1 VPILFRPARRPW
13 RLLQLLVIVLLLSG
27 PGLPRGQ
34 LQGQSGPVQLGV
46 DTRTGAPELRI
57 GALLEEARFQE
68 ALEEGLP
75 LRIRVQAE
83 LWRDGFFD
91 SQEGRGEWRAAVVHD
106 PLDRTYQFRSG
117 GASADLVL
125 GSLEQLRAAVLQSFT
140 LPLRPGRRG
149 RYYYLATLEVETFS
163 LSDLE
168 ELQRWLRGDLAPGI
182 AGEGGGV
189 DGALTRGM
197 GRLLQRA
204 LRLPTLRIRLQSPF
218 FDFPGPG
225 GAETMEAAGGGDL
238 SLGGAPPG
246 P

>member
-1 VPILFRPARRPW
+1 VPTLSPPKRRPW
-13 RLLQLLVIVLLLSG
+13 PLPGLLAVLLVLLG
-27 PGLPRGQ
+27 PGMPMGQ
-34 LQGQSGPVQLGV
+34 LRGQSGPVQLGV
-46 DTRTGAPELRI
+46 DPRTGALELRI
-57 GALLEEARFQE
+57 GALLEEARFRE
-68 ALEEGLP
+68 VLEEGLP

-91 SQEGRGEWRAAVVHD
+91 SQEGRSEWRATVVHD
-106 PLDRTYQFRSG
+106 PLARTYQFRTAD
-117 GASADLVL
+117 ASTNLVL
-125 GSLEQLRAAVLQSFT
+125 GSLEQLRVAVLQSFT
-140 LPLRPGRRG
+140 LPLRPGRRA

-204 LRLPTLRIRLQSPF
+204 LGLPTLRIRLQSPY
-218 FDFPGPG
+218 FDFPGAVEGVETVEG
-225 GAETMEAAGGGDL
+225 GVIHPRG
-238 SLGGAPPG
+238 
-246 P
+246 

>member
-1 VPILFRPARRPW
+1 MPTLPPPPRPP
-13 RLLQLLVIVLLLSG
+13 RLPGLLLVLMVLL
-27 PGLPRGQ
+27 GLAMPMGQ
-34 LQGQSGPVQLGV
+34 LHGQPGPVQLVV
-46 DTRTGAPELRI
+46 DPRTGAPELRI
-57 GALLEEARFQE
+57 GGVLEEARFRE
-68 ALEEGLP
+68 ALDEGLP

-91 SQEGRGEWRAAVVHD
+91 SQEGRGEWRATVVHD
-106 PLDRTYQFRSG
+106 PLARTYQFRTG
-117 GASADLVL
+117 DASTDLVL

-149 RYYYLATLEVETFS
+149 RFYYLATLEVETFS

-204 LRLPTLRIRLQSPF
+204 LGLPTLRIRLQSPF
-218 FDFPGPG
+218 FDFPGTPEG
-225 GAETMEAAGGGDL
+225 V
-238 SLGGAPPG
+238 
-246 P
+246 